1 MINEEALPNGLDEMK
16 NRARAVDIAICDAN
30 FVTEHPEVYHYTTR
44 AGLEGL
50 TKTQTIWAS
59 HYQSLN
65 DSSELE
71 HFREAF
77 ALTLSPKFD
86 AVIQRK
92 NLNDKMLRIYAESG
106 GPLQLARD
114 FVNSLYASTFEQRDA
129 YGRVEPFVSSFCT
142 HSADQ
147 AYEQKNG
154 LLSQWR
160 GYSGGD
166 GYCLVFDTAA
176 LCRLLADEFD
186 RLYWLHLSIS
196 AVTYDV
202 DGVTIDN
209 EFPKLFEACVNNL
222 QEFFKG
228 TATPELMT
236 AADFW
241 EAASRFKHRGFY
253 EEREVRIVAIPGT
266 AKLAEYTKQ
275 EHPEFQEKPLPD
287 IRQRHAH
294 GPLRI
299 ALFEGSNVRLPI
311 SRVIVGP
318 SRSQEELAEKGKIAR
333 ALVGQGVPVNWSKTP
348 WIPPVEAVP
357 KDGALTRWLRT
368 FRRPW

>member
-1 MINEEALPNGLDEMK
+1 MQS
-16 NRARAVDIAICDAN
+16 DIAICDAN

-50 TKTQTIWAS
+50 TKTQTNWAS

-176 LCRLLADEFD
+176 LSLA
-186 RLYWLHLSIS
+186 R
-196 AVTYDV
+196 
-202 DGVTIDN
+202 
-209 EFPKLFEACVNNL
+209 
-222 QEFFKG
+222 
-228 TATPELMT
+228 
-236 AADFW
+236 
-241 EAASRFKHRGFY
+241 R
-253 EEREVRIVAIPGT
+253 RI
-266 AKLAEYTKQ
+266 
-275 EHPEFQEKPLPD
+275 
-287 IRQRHAH
+287 
-294 GPLRI
+294 
-299 ALFEGSNVRLPI
+299 
-311 SRVIVGP
+311 
-318 SRSQEELAEKGKIAR
+318 
-333 ALVGQGVPVNWSKTP
+333 
-348 WIPPVEAVP
+348 
-357 KDGALTRWLRT
+357 
-368 FRRPW
+368 